1 MVKSCDLAVESEAC
15 QMPEKPQKHDRPSQG
30 QTVSLRISDALYAR
44 LERAKKLMSSKKGD
58 SVSTSEVAKQLLES
72 AREDRFEVADLMA
85 EPTEALLQI
94 RRKGEAQHILSRAEW
109 ILLAHFVQHGLEAY
123 TERTPNPVS
132 NESLIVVLDAF
143 RTAYDLRTGRTSL
156 RDSYYMTNLPSE
168 CYPPKAKGGGDLDRA
183 TPEMVGRTVA
193 EARKRLSYS
202 AVKWDTFL
210 VGRNLHILLEDEKLP
225 GVDTLNR
232 ALRPFFPVLWRLAAR
247 GHYCVTHRPLRAKSS
262 SQDSFYQPP
271 IPSLKEGEFTLSFNR
286 GEGNDIFLLLSFPG
300 PRGPMYPISRY
311 PRITEFRAMLAT
323 LAPDSLVRRWEGG
336 HFLGYVASPEEGKGK
351 DYWFRAHENGIT
363 FSLSEKEWKSVQT
376 LFRRAWELP
385 EIRMAWDALTLEYG
399 EL

>member
-1 MVKSCDLAVESEAC
+1 
-15 QMPEKPQKHDRPSQG
+15 MPEKPQRPEKPSQG
-30 QTVSLRISDALYAR
+30 QTLSLRISDALYAR
-44 LERAKKLMSSKKGD
+44 LERAKQLMSSKKGD

-109 ILLAHFVQHGLEAY
+109 ILLSHFVQQGLETY

-132 NESLIVVLDAF
+132 SESLIAVLDAF
-143 RTAYDLRTGRTSL
+143 LAVYELRTERTSS
-156 RDSYYMTNLPSE
+156 RDTYYVNNLPSD
-168 CYPPKAKGGGDLDRA
+168 CRPAKAKAGEDLDRA
-183 TPEMVGRTVA
+183 TPEMVRRTVA
-193 EARKRLSYS
+193 ETRKRLSES
-202 AVKWDTFL
+202 AAKWDTFL
-210 VGRNLHILLEDEKLP
+210 IGRNLHILLEDEKLP

-232 ALRPFFPVLWRLAAR
+232 TLRPFFPVLWRLAAR
-247 GHYCVTHRPLRAKSS
+247 GHYSLTQQPLRAKST

-271 IPSLKEGEFTLSFNR
+271 IPSIKEGDFTLSFNR
-286 GEGNDIFLLLSFPG
+286 GEGNDIYLLLGFPG
-300 PRGPMYPISRY
+300 ARGPMYPISGY
-311 PRITEFRAMLAT
+311 PKITEFRAMLVA
-323 LAPDSLVRRWEGG
+323 LAPDSPARRWEGG
-336 HFLGYVASPEEGKGK
+336 RFLGYIAPSEEGKGK

-363 FSLSEKEWKSVQT
+363 FGLLEKEWKSVQA

>member
-1 MVKSCDLAVESEAC
+1 
-15 QMPEKPQKHDRPSQG
+15 MPEKVQKPERPSQG
-30 QTVSLRISDALYAR
+30 QTLSLRISDALYAR
-44 LERAKKLMSSKKGD
+44 LERAKQLMSSKKGN

-109 ILLAHFVQHGLEAY
+109 ILLSHFVQQGLEAY

-132 NESLIVVLDAF
+132 SESLIAVLDAF
-143 RTAYDLRTGRTSL
+143 LAVYDLRTERTSL
-156 RDSYYMTNLPSE
+156 RDTYYVNNLPSE
-168 CYPPKAKGGGDLDRA
+168 CRPAKAKAGEDLDRA
-183 TPEMVGRTVA
+183 TPEMVRRTVA
-193 EARKRLSYS
+193 ETRKRLSDS
-202 AVKWDTFL
+202 ATKWDTFL

-225 GVDTLNR
+225 GVDILNR
-232 ALRPFFPVLWRLAAR
+232 TLRPFFPVLWRLAAR
-247 GHYCVTHRPLRAKSS
+247 GHYCLTEQPLRAKST
-262 SQDSFYQPP
+262 SQDSFNQPP
-271 IPSLKEGEFTLSFNR
+271 IPSIKEGDFTLSFNR
-286 GEGNDIFLLLSFPG
+286 GEGNDIYLLLSFPG
-300 PRGPMYPISRY
+300 ARGPMYPISRY
-311 PRITEFRAMLAT
+311 PKITEFRAMLAA
-323 LAPDSLVRRWEGG
+323 LVLDSPARRWEGG
-336 HFLGYVASPEEGKGK
+336 HFLGYVAPSDEGKGK

-363 FSLSEKEWKSVQT
+363 FGLSEKEWKSVQA